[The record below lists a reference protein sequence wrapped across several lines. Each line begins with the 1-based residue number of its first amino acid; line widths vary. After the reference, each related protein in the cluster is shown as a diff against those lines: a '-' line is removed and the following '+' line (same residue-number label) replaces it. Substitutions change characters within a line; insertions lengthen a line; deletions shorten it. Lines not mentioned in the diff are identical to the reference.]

1 MAESSLL
8 DLIIVRLPGLLP
20 LDRVILR
27 RRFDREEDLAANTK
41 EDFERLLRHKIKG
54 FWNMDRIRMQAERD
68 ARAAR
73 VQGIGWVSCVS
84 GEYPPLLREIYDPP
98 AVLFFRGRLP
108 DSGKPLAAVVGTR
121 RPSSAAAAQAYDIC
135 RELGRQGIAV
145 VSGLALGIDAMAHRG
160 NLEGGGA
167 TVAVLGSGADEIYPS
182 SNRSLAGR
190 ILESGGVILSEYP
203 PGTGPRKWNFPA
215 RNRIISALARGTLI
229 VEAPERSGA
238 LITARFALE
247 QGRDLW
253 VASSGAAGMTAEG
266 GFAGRGEL
274 AAGFAIARR
283 AGTIK
288 LAEDGAGIVRS
299 AADILREWNWEIGGG
314 GIGDLT
320 ESGVKDAGTAV
331 ENSGGVF
338 GGRSL
343 AASLAKSLDID
354 L

>member
-1 MAESSLL
+1 MAENTLL

-20 LDRVILR
+20 LERVILR
-27 RRFDREEDLAANTK
+27 RRFDREEDLAANMK
-41 EDFERLLRHKIKG
+41 EDFERLLGREIKG
-54 FWNMDRIRMQAERD
+54 FWNMDRIRAQAERD
-68 ARAAR
+68 ARAAATR
-73 VQGIGWVSCVS
+73 GIGWVSCVS
-84 GEYPPLLREIYDPP
+84 GEYPPMLREIYDPP
-98 AVLFFRGRLP
+98 PALFFRGRLP
-108 DSGKPLAAVVGTR
+108 DPEKPLVAVVGTR

-135 RELGRQGIAV
+135 RELGRRGIAV

-160 NLEGGGA
+160 NLEGGGP

-182 SNRSLAGR
+182 SNRLLARR
-190 ILESGGVILSEYP
+190 ILESGGAILSEYP

-253 VASSGAAGMTAEG
+253 VASSGAAGVTAD
-266 GFAGRGEL
+266 GRGES

-288 LAEDGAGIVRS
+288 LAEDGAGIVGS
-299 AADILREWNWEIGGG
+299 AADILGEWNLATDGG
-314 GIGDLT
+314 GIGALT
-320 ESGVKDAGTAV
+320 EAGAKDAGA
-331 ENSGGVF
+331 ENSGGAF
-338 GGRSL
+338 GGRAI

>member
-1 MAESSLL
+1 MAENSLL

-20 LDRVILR
+20 LDRVVLR

-41 EDFERLLRHKIKG
+41 EDFERLLGRKIRG
-54 FWNMDRIRMQAERD
+54 FWNMDRIRAQAERD
-68 ARAAR
+68 LRAAR
-73 VQGIGWVSCVS
+73 MQGIGWVSCVS
-84 GEYPPLLREIYDPP
+84 EEYPPMLREIYDPP
-98 AVLFFRGRLP
+98 PVLFFRGRLP
-108 DSGKPLAAVVGTR
+108 DPEKPLVAVVGTR

-135 RELGRQGIAV
+135 RELGRRGLAV

-160 NLEGGGA
+160 NIEGGGA

-182 SNRSLAGR
+182 SNRPLAR
-190 ILESGGVILSEYP
+190 RVLESGGAILSEYP
-203 PGTGPRKWNFPA
+203 PGTAPWKGNFPA

-253 VASSGAAGMTAEG
+253 VASSGAAA
-266 GFAGRGEL
+266 AGRGEP
-274 AAGFAIARR
+274 AAGFTIARR

-288 LAEDGAGIVRS
+288 LAGDGAGIVGS
-299 AADILREWNWEIGGG
+299 AADILREWNRETGGE
-314 GIGDLT
+314 
-320 ESGVKDAGTAV
+320 ESGAPAESGAA
-331 ENSGGVF
+331 ENSGGVV
-338 GGRSL
+338 GGAL